1 MAGAEWSRMITEI
14 VAAAGRGAAL
24 LREAGTDVMLD
35 DCSIEVMVDEAPTPA
50 GQVRIRFTATGT
62 DQPS

>member
-14 VAAAGRGAAL
+14 VAAAGRGAEL
-24 LREAGTDVMLD
+24 LRESGTEVMLE

-50 GQVRIRFTATGT
+50 AQVRIRFTAAGAA
-62 DQPS
+62 QPS